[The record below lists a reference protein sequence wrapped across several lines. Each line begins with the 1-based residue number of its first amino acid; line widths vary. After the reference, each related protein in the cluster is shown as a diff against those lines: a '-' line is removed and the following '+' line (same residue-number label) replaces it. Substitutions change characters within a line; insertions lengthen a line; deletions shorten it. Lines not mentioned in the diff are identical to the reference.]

1 MTDAGG
7 QEQREQWQQEEA
19 AGYAVAFQGNPGSYG
34 EIAALNALPQVRE
47 TLGYPTF
54 HEVARAVENGE
65 ADYGVLPVENSLMG
79 AIHQSID
86 LLTETEL
93 HVTGEVVVRVSHCLM
108 ALPGVEMADIRK
120 VGSQQPALD
129 QCTHLIR
136 EHGWQPLAKHDTA
149 GSAKDLAER
158 GARDEAAIASR
169 RAAELYGLNILQ
181 TGVEDEP
188 FNFTRFMVLSRHAPE
203 PSDAPHKTSLIFAV
217 RHPRFSAGNPG
228 RTARPEPLAH
238 REPPPPRP
246 CLELPDVR
254 GHRGQSE
261 RSAGGAGPRWD
272 SGQGELRQNH
282 RQLSGGAGDGPVK
295 AAGQKKELRPVLQL
309 LLTFSLR
316 SG

>member
-1 MTDAGG
+1 MTDAGE

-217 RHPRFSAGNPG
+217 RHTPG
-228 RTARPEPLAH
+228 FL
-238 REPPPPRP
+238 
-246 CLELPDVR
+246 LETL
-254 GHRGQSE
+254 
-261 RSAGGAGPRWD
+261 
-272 SGQGELRQNH
+272 GELRGLN
-282 RQLSGGAGDGPVK
+282 LSRIESRPRRDRAWSYLMYVDIEGKASDPQVAQALAGILVK
-295 AAGQKKELRPVLQL
+295 ASYAKIIGSYPAAQGTVQ
-309 LLTFSLR
+309 
-316 SG
+316 

>member
-1 MTDAGG
+1 MTDAGE

-54 HEVARAVENGE
+54 HEVAHAVENGE

-217 RHPRFSAGNPG
+217 RHTPG
-228 RTARPEPLAH
+228 FL
-238 REPPPPRP
+238 
-246 CLELPDVR
+246 LETL
-254 GHRGQSE
+254 
-261 RSAGGAGPRWD
+261 
-272 SGQGELRQNH
+272 GELRGLN
-282 RQLSGGAGDGPVK
+282 LSRIESRPRRDRAWSYLMYVDIEGKASDPQVAQALAGILVK
-295 AAGQKKELRPVLQL
+295 ASYAKIIGSYPAAQGTVQ
-309 LLTFSLR
+309 
-316 SG
+316 